1 MGRVVLIGL
10 ILVPIIEIAIFI
22 KVGQTIGLLWT
33 LALVIG
39 AGLVGAWLLRLQGL
53 SVLNKARQSM
63 ETGRLPART
72 IADGMMIGL
81 AGVLLVLP
89 GLLSDLVAILL
100 LLPPFR
106 SWLYSRLARNVVPVD
121 GAAPPPQRPDPR
133 LGSTID
139 LDGGDWRER

>member
-1 MGRVVLIGL
+1 MGRLVLIGL
-10 ILVPIIEIAIFI
+10 ILVPIVEIAIFI

-39 AGLVGAWLLRLQGL
+39 AGLFGAWLLRQQGL
-53 SVLNKARQSM
+53 SVLNRARQSM

-89 GLLSDLVAILL
+89 GLLSDVIAILL
-100 LLPPFR
+100 LIPPFR
-106 SWLYSRLARNVVPVD
+106 GWVYGLLARNVVPVD
-121 GAAPPPQRPDPR
+121 SGTPPQYRDPR